1 MKGPPSK
8 KNQVNIPQ
16 QSKNRILPFVF
27 DFLTSM
33 LIMTLIGEICGGNYE
48 NEHSSGTHLEGTP
61 VGIWMLTN
69 LLIWPIS
76 EGLFG
81 QTLGK
86 RLFKTK
92 VISDNGDPISMRQA
106 FIRFLFLVIDI
117 TPIGIIASSFL
128 ERRIGDWFAK
138 TTVIDL

>member
-1 MKGPPSK
+1 METPPSK
-8 KNQVNIPQ
+8 KGRVDIPP

-27 DFLTSM
+27 DFFTSM
-33 LIMTLIGEICGGNYE
+33 LIMTLIGEIYGGNYVD
-48 NEHSSGTHLEGTP
+48 EHSSGTRLEGTP
-61 VGIWMLTN
+61 AGIWMLTN

-92 VISDNGDPISMRQA
+92 VISDNGAPIRMKQA
-106 FIRFLFLVIDI
+106 FTRFLFLLIDI
-117 TPIGIIASSFL
+117 TPIGLIASSFL
-128 ERRIGDWFAK
+128 DKRIGDWFAK
-138 TTVIDL
+138 TIVIDL